1 MLSPIEISRTQETPA
16 VTLNKQEGIFEFSD
30 TSWPEDAKK
39 FYEPILAWFEDYFQ
53 DPNVDTIVE
62 FRMNYFNT
70 ASAKQ
75 IAKILSLLQSNMSA
89 SDITVNWYYDPD
101 DSDMQKA
108 GKRFQQT
115 LGLRINVLTS
125 SD

>member
-39 FYEPILAWFEDYFQ
+39 FYEPILAWFEDYF
-53 DPNVDTIVE
+53 DNPNVDTVVE